1 MATLSSFTFLTLNGF
16 YKGPGNDT
24 SWHRHGVEE
33 AQFSVDSMKSGNT
46 LLFGRKTYHLMAGFW
61 PTPTAAQAFPEVAR
75 GMNLARKVVFSKTLK
90 KARWENTTLIR
101 SNLIAAVKKLKATSP
116 TDLTILGSGSL
127 VKQLAEAGLIDVF
140 SIMIDPVALGK
151 GTPLFG
157 RMTKK
162 LDLDLIATRAFK
174 SGTILLTYQPKSR

>member
-1 MATLSSFTFLTLNGF
+1 M
-16 YKGPGNDT
+16 
-24 SWHRHGVEE
+24 
-33 AQFSVDSMKSGNT
+33 
-46 LLFGRKTYHLMAGFW
+46 
-61 PTPTAAQAFPEVAR
+61 
-75 GMNLARKVVFSKTLK
+75 
-90 KARWENTTLIR
+90 IR

-162 LDLDLIATRAFK
+162 LDLDLVATRAFK